1 VPDDEPVTPTVT
13 TRRLHVLH
21 TAAAT
26 LHVHVKNPSRSR
38 VVVVE
43 VQVGDRVE
51 ARTLATDSTKSATY
65 DVDWEVGALP
75 VGPGNVVVTAG
86 YGDTVDAASTDQV
99 RRVIPFQGAASTAKF
114 LLPAQG
120 AAFGEVNGEP
130 GWIEV
135 RSLPQL
141 RVRLTG

>member
-1 VPDDEPVTPTVT
+1 M
-13 TRRLHVLH
+13 
-21 TAAAT
+21 
-26 LHVHVKNPSRSR
+26 
-38 VVVVE
+38 
-43 VQVGDRVE
+43 
-51 ARTLATDSTKSATY
+51 
-65 DVDWEVGALP
+65 
-75 VGPGNVVVTAG
+75 VVTAG

-99 RRVIPFQGAASTAKF
+99 RRVIPFQGAASTATF